1 MGSLLKSIAAL
12 PHLGETLS
20 AAAALVWAV
29 AVILFRVCGRTVP
42 ALALS
47 FFKNILALGL
57 FLLTL
62 AVLGLPLLPPLP
74 FKHYALMMLSGV
86 IGIAISDTLF
96 FMALNK
102 LGAELTAIVD
112 CAYAPFV
119 IGLSFLFL
127 GERINPLQG
136 GGVVLIVGAVLL
148 ISGRPHQVQI
158 PRRDLRTGVALG
170 VLSMFISAA
179 GIVIM
184 KPLLA
189 GDSLVWAGL
198 VRTVGGAAAIS
209 VVLAFHPKRRL
220 ILAPLASGR
229 TLALLVPATFF
240 SAYLSMILWMGGM
253 KYTQASIASALNQL
267 NTIFIFILAAVFL
280 KEKITP
286 LKLIAVALAFAGA
299 MLASIP
305 LK

>member
-1 MGSLLKSIAAL
+1 MGSFLRSFAAI

-20 AAAALVWAV
+20 AASALVWAV

-42 ALALS
+42 ALAMS
-47 FFKNILALGL
+47 FFKNVLAVLL
-57 FLLTL
+57 LLLTL

-74 FKHYALMMLSGV
+74 IKHYALMLLSGV
-86 IGIAISDTLF
+86 IGVAISDTLF
-96 FMALNK
+96 FVALNK

-127 GERINPLQG
+127 GERINPVQS
-136 GGVVLIVGAVLL
+136 GGVVLIVAAVLM
-148 ISGRPHQVQI
+148 ISGRKTEALI

-198 VRTVGGAAAIS
+198 VRTVGGAVSLA
-209 VVLAFHPKRRL
+209 VVLAFHPKRRA

-229 TLALLVPATFF
+229 TLTLLVPATVL
-240 SAYLSMILWMGGM
+240 SAYLSMVLWMGGM

-267 NTIFIFILAAVFL
+267 NTIFIFILAAIFL

-286 LKLIAVALAFAGA
+286 LKLICVALAFAGA
-299 MLASIP
+299 MLVSIP